1 MIIITFLMIDLS
13 GGFSRRRLLKLAAL
27 SPWFTSGF
35 VSASDPIVSLE
46 RIIALEWR
54 PVELLMA
61 LGITPLAVAEK
72 GNYHRWVVE
81 PALSHR
87 VMDVGLR
94 NEPNMELLQRLNP
107 SLFLV
112 SQGFGPDIE
121 PLTRLAPCFASGFR
135 DAQHQPLDAARRDL
149 LLLGQRLN
157 LISRAEQHLLEFDRE
172 LDAIAQRLRAYSP
185 RPLLLFS
192 LLDSRRA
199 LVMGN
204 NSLFNNVLTRLG
216 LTNAWQEET
225 NFWGSAV
232 VGIERLVRYENVQ
245 ALFFVQGDTALLDA
259 VSQSALW
266 RMMPFVRD
274 NRWQTLPA
282 VWFYGATFSALR
294 FARLLAQA
302 LESQS

>member
-1 MIIITFLMIDLS
+1 MIGLS
-13 GGFSRRRLLKLAAL
+13 GAFSRRHLLKLAAL

-35 VSASDPIVSLE
+35 VSASDPIVNLE

-81 PALSHR
+81 PALSDR
-87 VMDVGLR
+87 VIDVGLR

-157 LISRAEQHLLEFDRE
+157 LTRIAEQHLIEFDRE
-172 LDAIAQRLRAYSP
+172 LDTLAQRLRAYSP

-199 LVMGN
+199 LVMGH

-294 FARLLAQA
+294 FARLLVQA
-302 LESQS
+302 LESKA

>member
-1 MIIITFLMIDLS
+1 MINFS
-13 GGFSRRRLLKLAAL
+13 GILSRRRLLQLAAL
-27 SPWFTSGF
+27 SPLCASGF
-35 VSASDPIVSLE
+35 ASASEPVVDPG

-61 LGITPLAVAEK
+61 LGITPLAVAERE
-72 GNYHRWVVE
+72 NYRRWVVE
-81 PALSHR
+81 PALSDK
-87 VMDVGLR
+87 VIDVGLR

-121 PLTRLAPCFASGFR
+121 PLTRLAPFFASGFR

-157 LISRAEQHLLEFDRE
+157 AISTAEQHLMHFDRE
-172 LDAIAQRLRAYSP
+172 LTAIAQRLRARAP

-204 NSLFNNVLTRLG
+204 NSLFNDVLTQLG

-245 ALFFVQGDTALLDA
+245 ALFFVQGSTALLDE
-259 VSQSALW
+259 VSRSVLW
-266 RMMPFVRD
+266 QMMPFVRD
-274 NRWQTLPA
+274 KCWQTLPA

-302 LESQS
+302 LEAD